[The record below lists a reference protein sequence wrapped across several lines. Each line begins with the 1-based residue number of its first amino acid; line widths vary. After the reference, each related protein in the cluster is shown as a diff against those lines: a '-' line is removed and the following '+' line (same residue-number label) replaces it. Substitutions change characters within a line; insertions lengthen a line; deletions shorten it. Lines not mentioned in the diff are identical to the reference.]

1 METGIIE
8 KEFQFGYFSWSLFI
22 LEKLKKNPFDSVVKE
37 FSERLKSFQLTNKK
51 RFSEFKGQVAAV
63 TDFINDAQKWRDLA
77 QKSAAYFGRDLS
89 IPEDL
94 SSIMIP
100 QPTPKPV
107 IKLTPE
113 EMDELANNTVK
124 YACDVAGFEDA
135 FGHREDGDFDNCFD
149 IGNYEI
155 SVSGYCFM
163 EGGQCISRGDYW
175 NEPEYADTYYD
186 FSLHDVVIY
195 DKDTEQE
202 FVLSKEDF
210 DSLEEKIKEML

>member
-1 METGIIE
+1 M
-8 KEFQFGYFSWSLFI
+8 KK
-22 LEKLKKNPFDSVVKE
+22 KLIRLTESDLHNIVKE
-37 FSERLKSFQLTNKK
+37 SVNRILK
-51 RFSEFKGQVAAV
+51 EIA
-63 TDFINDAQKWRDLA
+63 TDENN
-77 QKSAAYFGRDLS
+77 
-89 IPEDL
+89 
-94 SSIMIP
+94 
-100 QPTPKPV
+100 QPKTKPV
-107 IKLTPE
+107 IKLTTE

-135 FGHREDGDFDNCFD
+135 FGHREDGDFDNCFE

-163 EGGQCISRGDYW
+163 EGGECISRGDYW

-195 DKDTEQE
+195 DKTKEQE

-210 DSLEEKIKEML
+210 NSLEEKIKEML